1 MGFKTEQKAAIRKR
15 AEELYGRPLEV
26 DGKPVKL
33 EIDGLPRENNI
44 NNLNWKPKL
53 RIRGNESLKENGI

>member
-1 MGFKTEQKAAIRKR
+1 MTNFK
-15 AEELYGRPLEV
+15 GDSLEV

-44 NNLNWKPKL
+44 NHLNWKPKL

>member
-1 MGFKTEQKAAIRKR
+1 MTNFK
-15 AEELYGRPLEV
+15 GDSLEV